1 MIYRSNLDIQPL
13 SLVMA
18 FASHLDKVCDLGF
31 PADELDFRYIVKCYL
46 EKQGR
51 FANNIKRARAA
62 IDETVITQYV
72 DNLSDLT
79 KDVPPDRIYNYD
91 ETCMSDDPGRSKI
104 ICRRGSGSSI
114 PPYIIYKAEHLWTI
128 WAENGPMGTRYNG
141 SKHGWIDLA
150 IFEEWFTIHLLPV
163 LKQQSGKKIV
173 VGDNLSSHLSL
184 NVVKLCEENDIKFVC
199 LPPNS
204 SHLTQLLD
212 IAYFR
217 PLKAKWRDILTK
229 WKQSE
234 AGKRVASLPKDQFPM
249 QLRTVLDE
257 IQPSLS
263 KNLKA
268 GFKKAGIYPANK
280 DEILCRLPKQD
291 RSVNLDLVGG
301 AFLAHLNEKRR
312 EFIKPLVK
320 KKKIQVALGRSI
332 TAADI
337 LPQEKEKFKDLQRK
351 PPGKKDLDDLTSE
364 DDDAYS
370 MRDSGESDLV
380 LSEDSVDEM
389 HALTAEPSPSTS
401 KHQTSDSLSVSIPN
415 PLKDK
420 EKDEVT
426 LKSSVIEGSF
436 VLVTWE

>member
-1 MIYRSNLDIQPL
+1 MSQKQAADHYNISRSTIKRRLKNDLPIKPRRPTVFTSDEE
-13 SLVMA
+13 MA
-18 FASHLDKVCDLGF
+18 FASLLDKVCDFGF
-31 PADELDFRYIVKCYL
+31 PVDELDFRYIVKCYL

-51 FANNIKRARAA
+51 SVEFFHNNHPGRDWVKLFMKRHPHLSIRFENNIKRARAA

-72 DNLSDLT
+72 DNMSDLT

-91 ETCMSDDPGRSKI
+91 ETCMSDDPGRCKI
-104 ICRRGSGSSI
+104 IFRRGCEYPERVINSTKSTVTVMLCGNEAGSSI
-114 PPYIIYKAEHLWTI
+114 PPYIIHKAEHLWTT
-128 WAENGPMGTRYNG
+128 WAENGPMGTRYNR

-150 IFEEWFTIHLLPV
+150 IFEEWFTTHHLTV

-173 VGDNLSSHLSL
+173 VRDNLSSHLSL

-204 SHLTQLLD
+204 SHLTQPLD

-217 PLKAKWRDILTK
+217 PLKAKWRDIMTK

-280 DEILCRLPKQD
+280 DEILSIAKTRQISEP
-291 RSVNLDLVGG
+291 RSSWRC
-301 AFLAHLNEKRR
+301 FLGS
-312 EFIKPLVK
+312 PQQK
-320 KKKIQVALGRSI
+320 K
-332 TAADI
+332 T
-337 LPQEKEKFKDLQRK
+337 
-351 PPGKKDLDDLTSE
+351 
-364 DDDAYS
+364 
-370 MRDSGESDLV
+370 
-380 LSEDSVDEM
+380 
-389 HALTAEPSPSTS
+389 
-401 KHQTSDSLSVSIPN
+401 
-415 PLKDK
+415 
-420 EKDEVT
+420 
-426 LKSSVIEGSF
+426 
-436 VLVTWE
+436 

>member
-1 MIYRSNLDIQPL
+1 MSQKQAADHYNINRSTIKRRLKNDLPIKPRRSTVFTSDEE
-13 SLVMA
+13 MA
-18 FASHLDKVCDLGF
+18 LKS
-31 PADELDFRYIVKCYL
+31 FRQSI
-46 EKQGR
+46 

-62 IDETVITQYV
+62 IDETVITQYI

-79 KDVPPDRIYNYD
+79 EDVPPDRIYNYD

-104 ICRRGSGSSI
+104 ICSRGCKY
-114 PPYIIYKAEHLWTI
+114 PE
-128 WAENGPMGTRYNG
+128 R
-141 SKHGWIDLA
+141 
-150 IFEEWFTIHLLPV
+150 
-163 LKQQSGKKIV
+163 QQSGKKIV
-173 VGDNLSSHLSL
+173 VGDNLSPHLSL
-184 NVVKLCEENDIKFVC
+184 NVVKLCEKNDIKCVC
-199 LPPNS
+199 LPPNYS
-204 SHLTQLLD
+204 NLTQPLD

-217 PLKAKWRDILTK
+217 SLRAKWRDIFTK

-291 RSVNLDLVGG
+291 RSVKLDLVGG
-301 AFLAHLNEKRR
+301 AFLAHVNEKRR

-337 LPQEKEKFKDLQRK
+337 LPQEKV
-351 PPGKKDLDDLTSE
+351 T
-364 DDDAYS
+364 
-370 MRDSGESDLV
+370 
-380 LSEDSVDEM
+380 
-389 HALTAEPSPSTS
+389 STS
-401 KHQTSDSLSVSIPN
+401 CSKSKKRKKMVNSGKIQGPPKKTSRKKRSR
-415 PLKDK
+415 
-420 EKDEVT
+420 
-426 LKSSVIEGSF
+426 
-436 VLVTWE
+436 